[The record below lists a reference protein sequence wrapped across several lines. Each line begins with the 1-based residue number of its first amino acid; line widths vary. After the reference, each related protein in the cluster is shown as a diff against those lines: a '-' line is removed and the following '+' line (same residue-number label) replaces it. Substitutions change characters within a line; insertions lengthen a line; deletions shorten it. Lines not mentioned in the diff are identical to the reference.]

1 MSYTLSELPIELKK
15 MCLMILIVLSIGM
28 CLGIYFIK
36 LNSSFK
42 PKSVIAHYNGSELSS
57 EDEFGISYAK
67 NMKEITLT
75 VHTHVMSF
83 TFIFSILG
91 FIFYGV
97 ESISKKLKQFL
108 LIEPLISTLSTF
120 GSMYLIRF
128 VHSDF
133 VYLMIFS
140 STLLYVSFFT
150 MIIFSIRELF
160 FVTQKG

>member
-1 MSYTLSELPIELKK
+1 MNYTLSALPSELKK
-15 MCLMILIVLSIGM
+15 MCLMILIVLSLGM

-42 PKSVIAHYNGSELSS
+42 PKSVVEHYNGSELSS

-83 TFIFSILG
+83 TFVFTILG

-97 ESISKKLKQFL
+97 NSISQKLKQFL
-108 LIEPLISTLSTF
+108 LIEPFLSIITTF

-140 STLLYVSFFT
+140 STVLYVSFFA
-150 MIIFSIRELF
+150 MVFISIRELF
-160 FVTQKG
+160 FVNN